1 MLGEGFL
8 QIFNFDELVESD
20 IGKVE
25 ADAGGVE
32 HGEGHGVDGLMGVG
46 DGHVAEGVY
55 VGAGVL

>member
-1 MLGEGFL
+1 VLDEGFL
-8 QIFNFDELVESD
+8 KIFNFDELFEGD
-20 IGKVE
+20 IRKVE

-32 HGEGHGVDGLMGVG
+32 HGEGHGVDRLMCVG